1 VLDDNNDQYF
11 LLLLLMQHSLREID
25 TLDDDIT
32 AVYRKYLD
40 SIPPRPYLSSSYFLE
55 DAGFPFMYY
64 YFILMCAANSLM
76 VLIVHSST
84 VSSFINNV
92 SAETT

>member
-32 AVYRKYLD
+32 VYRKYLD
-40 SIPPRPYLSSSYFLE
+40 SIPPRPYLSSNYFLE